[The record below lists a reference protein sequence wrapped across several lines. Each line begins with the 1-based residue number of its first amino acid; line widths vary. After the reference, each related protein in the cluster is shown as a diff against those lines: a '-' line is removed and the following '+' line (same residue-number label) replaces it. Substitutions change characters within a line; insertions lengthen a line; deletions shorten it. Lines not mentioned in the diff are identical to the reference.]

1 MEIDKAGIGSDE
13 SIVLFPRSYNK
24 RGDERLHSVQGV
36 TFDGREVNIKLR
48 VDESMQG
55 KDTTPSIAEFAREDV
70 KGKNPCLASPD
81 NAPDN
86 REGVLLFTGCEEDGE
101 NKKGIQSYTARW
113 AYVLAS
119 HSDSPEPIFGLGRV
133 VMIAE
138 SVAAK
143 SIHQEL
149 TDLEQKKPEGWEAI
163 AERKRRELNDP
174 MLFSYYGQL
183 YQKEEE
189 KRLPLTD
196 RQAVI
201 DFANEI
207 FQKYTK
213 GGVVGGLLIR
223 TIGDDESSLGGF
235 SSEIFP
241 RWKRNNT
248 YQTAEDVLGFFF
260 QANASRLRKENC
272 ESLMLM
278 PIMRYSCGPS
288 FKNYYFLK
296 RPDESLL
303 KLRKRFLINNEPTV
317 GQIAF
322 ALSRREDTGESFMM
336 KYYPLSNPLSSVA
349 DIGKAQVIQVVE
361 VSASTPDRFNH
372 QLRPVVGLGTH
383 HELFFPSWHR
393 PVLLGLNEGTS
404 LDLVSHE
411 DDLADLQELESGQA
425 SVPEVVHEDERALAE
440 PGSLPE
446 APPAAAEPLK
456 SEVDDGDDLS
466 DMFADFTEQELD
478 EIAQAEKIALEA
490 SRLLEIQ
497 AQAALDA
504 QEALSS
510 ESLEEDAGESP
521 AQEPG
526 ALESPHA
533 ITEPGPA
540 STAASDLALTDLSTD
555 SLSFETAAP
564 KSDEEAKAVGE
575 PEPLSA
581 PSPSPSP
588 AIAPV
593 GEPEPVVV
601 DADNAPQVVPEPTNA
616 MLGWMKNKR
625 LL

>member
-36 TFDGREVNIKLR
+36 TLDGREVNIKLR

-70 KGKNPCLASPD
+70 KGKNPCLASAD
-81 NAPDN
+81 NAQGN

-101 NKKGIQSYTARW
+101 NKKGIQSFTARW

-119 HSDSPEPIFGLGRV
+119 HSDSPEPVFGLGRV

-149 TDLEQKKPEGWEAI
+149 TDLEQKRPEGWEAI

-183 YQKEEE
+183 YQKDEE
-189 KRLPLTD
+189 KRFLLTD
-196 RQAVI
+196 RQAI
-201 DFANEI
+201 IEFASET

-213 GGVVGGLLIR
+213 GGMVGGLLIR
-223 TIGDDESSLGGF
+223 TIGDDESSVGGF

-248 YQTAEDVLGFFF
+248 YQTADDVLGFFF
-260 QANASRLRKENC
+260 QANASRLRKENRD
-272 ESLMLM
+272 SLMLM

-296 RPDESLL
+296 KPDESLL

-317 GQIAF
+317 CQIAF
-322 ALSRREDTGESFMM
+322 AMNRREETGESFMS
-336 KYYPLSNPLSSVA
+336 KYYPLSSPVSSVA
-349 DIGKAQVIQVVE
+349 DIGKAQVIQVIE
-361 VSASTPDRFNH
+361 DTTPAPSRFNH
-372 QLRPVVGLGTH
+372 QLRPVVGLSTH

-393 PVLLGLNEGTS
+393 PVLLGLDEGTTRAME
-404 LDLVSHE
+404 DAE
-411 DDLADLQELESGQA
+411 DDLSDLQALDSDQA
-425 SVPEVVHEDERALAE
+425 SVAEVVQEDEHVERESDDLQD
-440 PGSLPE
+440 SLQAPTETLVPE
-446 APPAAAEPLK
+446 I
-456 SEVDDGDDLS
+456 DDGTDLS
-466 DMFADFTEQELD
+466 DMFAEFTEEELD

-497 AQAALDA
+497 ALAALEE
-504 QEALSS
+504 QEALSE
-510 ESLEEDAGESP
+510 ESSGEDGDEPSAKDPEALEGP
-521 AQEPG
+521 RVINEPE
-526 ALESPHA
+526 LESPV
-533 ITEPGPA
+533 
-540 STAASDLALTDLSTD
+540 ASDLALTDLSTD
-555 SLSFETAAP
+555 ALAPLTTAP
-564 KSDEEAKAVGE
+564 ESSDE
-575 PEPLSA
+575 PEPK
-581 PSPSPSP
+581 P
-588 AIAPV
+588 APV
-593 GEPEPVVV
+593 
-601 DADNAPQVVPEPTNA
+601 NVPEPAAVDAPSKVTPESTNP